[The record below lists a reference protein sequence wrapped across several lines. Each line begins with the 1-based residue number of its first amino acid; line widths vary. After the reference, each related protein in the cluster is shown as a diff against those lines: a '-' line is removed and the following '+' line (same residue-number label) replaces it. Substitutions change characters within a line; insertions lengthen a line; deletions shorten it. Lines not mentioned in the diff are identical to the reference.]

1 MAWHSHSDPSSPRSQ
16 AQIMVTSLY
25 PQALKD
31 STHRSAH
38 PARVKMTQEGT
49 EGKTRG
55 MEHRVPWRSPEP
67 AGGAGHR
74 LSAVGS

>member
-16 AQIMVTSLY
+16 AQITVTSSY

-38 PARVKMTQEGT
+38 QVRVKMMQ

-55 MEHRVPWRSPEP
+55 MQHRVPWRSPEP
-67 AGGAGHR
+67 VGGAGHR